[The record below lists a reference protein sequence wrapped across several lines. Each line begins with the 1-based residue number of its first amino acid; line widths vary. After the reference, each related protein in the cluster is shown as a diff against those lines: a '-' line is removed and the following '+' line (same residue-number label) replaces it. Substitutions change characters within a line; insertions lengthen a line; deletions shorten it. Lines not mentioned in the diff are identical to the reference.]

1 MRKNKTFYKIFI
13 SYLLIVI
20 VPMSILG
27 VVNYYKTLKIV
38 QKNIESDSMG
48 ALNQAA
54 YILDSRIKEINK
66 LSDEFSVDARVRNF
80 LYTKAENSKE
90 KVIMA
95 LEVINGLMRYAILN
109 DYIDEVY
116 IYSKSNDAIISTTS
130 LYTPEMFYKNI
141 YKNREVSYGNW
152 MDSLNKINYRSFV
165 KENYM
170 QSRDSVNRIVY
181 INSIPNGEQSFG
193 DVIIHMNEDK
203 YKDVFKDVVDKD
215 KGYYYVLDEDN
226 NIIISNDM
234 NKIYAGIIN
243 SNNNSGIQ
251 YINDKSEKVMMLS
264 KYSTSNNWRYVVF
277 IPNKVFISQIE
288 SVKQSTILLIGVVT
302 ILAFVMSIFAA
313 TSSYKN
319 VKEIINLIKGTLG
332 SVSYKGDDY
341 SFIAN
346 ILKSSFSEIKENKE
360 LLNKQI
366 PLIKQS
372 FLSNLLK
379 ESKNMDLESLHEAT
393 SLLKIDFKF
402 SISTVIIFRLVE
414 DLDKLLADEEE
425 QSKRQEYKIIINKI
439 IEDSKFGYG
448 VSVDN
453 YNTAFVCGI
462 YEKDENALKENVN
475 SIINSIKQIVDSK
488 LNVVIGVGNI
498 YSGYNGVNDS
508 YEEAMEAA
516 DFAAYNNKRNIHFN
530 EINKKG
536 KIFAFPIQKE
546 VQLINY
552 IKNSKKEQAI
562 ELVRNL
568 YEENYRNNE
577 ITYDMMRLFV
587 YNLYCTV
594 IRVLGELKVSLN
606 PAISSKI
613 NILDDQKL
621 KTMDINFIL
630 SSSENIIVAL
640 CEHLDTQ
647 KKDSTMELKIKVTK
661 FIDNN
666 LLDSQLSLEFVAD
679 NFNITPQYLS
689 KFFKENIGHN
699 YVEYVN
705 CKKIEKAKEYLHNN
719 ETVRESATKAGFD
732 NMGNFIKVFKKLV
745 GVTPSE
751 YKKEALKDNLKQP
764 LLNVRS
770 GEE

>member
-27 VVNYYKTLKIV
+27 TINYYKTLKIV
-38 QKNIESDSMG
+38 QKNIENDSMG

-80 LYTKAENSKE
+80 LYTKTETSKE
-90 KVIMA
+90 KVVMA

-109 DYIDEVY
+109 DYVDEVY
-116 IYSKSNDAIISTTS
+116 IYSKNNETIISTTS

-141 YKNREVSYGNW
+141 FKNKEISYDNW
-152 MDSLNKINYRSFV
+152 MNSLDKINYRNFI
-165 KENYM
+165 KETYM
-170 QSRDSVNRIVY
+170 QGRDSVNRIVY

-193 DVIIHMNEDK
+193 DVIIHMSEEK
-203 YKDVFKDVVDKD
+203 YKDVFKDVVNKD

-226 NIIISNDM
+226 NIIISND
-234 NKIYAGIIN
+234 IDARYAGVIN
-243 SNNNSGIQ
+243 SNNKSGIQ
-251 YINDKSEKVMMLS
+251 YIKDKSEKAMMLC

-277 IPNKVFISQIE
+277 IPNRTFISQIA
-288 SVKQSTILLIGVVT
+288 SVKQSTILLICVV
-302 ILAFVMSIFAA
+302 IMLAFVMSIFAA

-319 VKEIINLIKGTLG
+319 VKKIINLIKGTLG
-332 SVSYKGDDY
+332 AVTYKGDDY

-346 ILKSSFSEIKENKE
+346 ILKNSFSEIKENKE

-366 PLIKQS
+366 PMIKQS

-379 ESKNMDLESLHEAT
+379 ESENIDLESLNEST

-402 SISTVIIFRLVE
+402 YFSTVVIFRLVE
-414 DLDKLLADEEE
+414 DLDKLLVDEEE
-425 QSKRQEYKIIINKI
+425 RSKRHEYRIIINKI
-439 IEDSKFGYG
+439 IEDGKFGYG

-462 YEKDENALKENVN
+462 YDNNENALKEKVDNL
-475 SIINSIKQIVDSK
+475 INSVKQIVDSK
-488 LNVVIGVGNI
+488 LNVVIGVGNNYLG
-498 YSGYNGVNDS
+498 YSRVNDS
-508 YEEAMEAA
+508 FEEAMEAA
-516 DFAAYNNKRNIHFN
+516 DFATYNNKRNIHFN
-530 EINKKG
+530 EINRKG
-536 KIFAFPIQKE
+536 KIFTFPIQKE

-552 IKNSKKEQAI
+552 IKNSKKDQAL
-562 ELVRNL
+562 ELIRNL

-621 KTMDINFIL
+621 KTMDIPYIL
-630 SSSENIIVAL
+630 NSSENIIITL
-640 CEHLDTQ
+640 CEYLDTQ
-647 KKDSTMELKIKVTK
+647 RKDSTLELKFKVTE

-666 LLDSQLSLEFVAD
+666 LLDNQLSLDFVAD

-689 KFFKENIGHN
+689 KFFKESIGLN

-705 CKKIEKAKEYLHNN
+705 CKKIEMVKEYLHNN
-719 ETVRESATKAGFD
+719 ETVRESASKAGFD

-751 YKKEALKDNLKQP
+751 YKKEALKDSS
-764 LLNVRS
+764 LLNKN
-770 GEE
+770 